1 MLMMRVTAF
10 AAKVRKSMILSST
23 VYSLFSMC
31 SVYFIISWN
40 LTMMA
45 KLIAK
50 QIILLNISTDTRTA
64 ISSVSFH
71 PLLIVY

>member
-1 MLMMRVTAF
+1 MLIMRVTAF

-45 KLIAK
+45 KLNAK
-50 QIILLNISTDTRTA
+50 QMILLTISANARTA
-64 ISSVSFH
+64 ISSVSFQL
-71 PLLIVY
+71 LLIVY